1 MVVDIPT
8 EPLDEVQEDEFSD
21 WDEDSDDE
29 LNTSASSVRSLHK
42 DADEEVNNLLE
53 CLKEALQYVQSV

>member
-1 MVVDIPT
+1 MVVEIPT

-42 DADEEVNNLLE
+42 DAYEEVNNLLE